1 MLRQLYIQNVAVIE
15 KTAVELTS
23 GLNVFTGETGAGKS
37 ILIDSIHAVLGGRVS
52 REMVRTGASK
62 ALVSAL
68 FSDLSVRQRE
78 ILEQNGYEPEED
90 GTLLFT
96 REIAADGKSSARING
111 RPATVSILRLVG
123 EGLLNI
129 HGQHDSQA
137 LLSPER
143 HLEFIDAFGGHQQEL
158 ADYAAV
164 YRQLQQAERDIR
176 ALTMDEAD
184 KARRLDLLGY
194 QIQEL
199 EQAGLQPG
207 EEEELTAQKKVI
219 QDSEKLAQLL
229 QQIQDNA
236 NGTDEYEGA
245 LGFLRQLAEDAGQV
259 SQYFPQLERNASRM
273 EEMYYE
279 LQESVGDFGEYL
291 AGLDFD
297 PRQLEEIED
306 RLDLLHRLERKY
318 GDSVEMMQAF
328 LERARR
334 EFDQIT
340 FADERLEQLKRKR
353 EELSRR
359 GQRGGKGPVSPATGD
374 SPGVFPPGLP
384 GTPLF
389 GHAQRDLEV
398 QRSVPE
404 EGREPLTERGMDR
417 MEFAVSVNL
426 GEPPKP
432 IAKVAS
438 GGELSRIMLSL
449 KNVLADRDEVP
460 TLIFDEVDTGVS
472 GRAARRSEESLNR
485 HPGAV
490 RSSVSPTWPKW
501 QPLATVITSSK
512 SRLRTTAPLPRCSVW
527 TANSVC
533 RNWLESWAESGLPLP
548 SCKMPGRCWKM
559 QPGSKPAF
567 RPSAEPSPF

>member
-359 GQRGGKGPVSPATGD
+359 AREAAKALSLRRQETAREFSRRVCQELRFLDMPNVI
-374 SPGVFPPGLP
+374 F
-384 GTPLF
+384 
-389 GHAQRDLEV
+389 EV

-472 GRAARRSEESLNR
+472 GRAAQKIGRKLKQASRGRQIICVTHLAQVAAFGDSHYLIQKQIEDNRTFTQVQRLDSEQRVQE
-485 HPGAV
+485 
-490 RSSVSPTWPKW
+490 
-501 QPLATVITSSK
+501 LARIMGGERITSTLLQNA
-512 SRLRTTAPLPRCSVW
+512 REM
-527 TANSVC
+527 
-533 RNWLESWAESGLPLP
+533 LEDAAREQTGV
-548 SCKMPGRCWKM
+548 
-559 QPGSKPAF
+559 
-567 RPSAEPSPF
+567 

>member
-15 KTAVELTS
+15 KTAVELTD
-23 GLNVFTGETGAGKS
+23 GLNVFTGETGEGKS
-37 ILIDSIHAVLGGRVS
+37 ILIDSLHAVLGGRIS

-68 FSDLSVRQRE
+68 FSDLSDRQRE
-78 ILEQNGYEPEED
+78 MLEQNGYEPEED
-90 GTLLFT
+90 GSLLVT
-96 REIAADGKSSARING
+96 REIAADGKTSARING
-111 RPATVSILRLVG
+111 RPATVSILRMVG

-137 LLSPER
+137 LLSPDR

-158 ADYAAV
+158 ADYEAL
-164 YRQLQQAERDIR
+164 YHQLQQAEREIR
-176 ALTMDEAD
+176 TLTMDEAD
-184 KARRLDLLGY
+184 KARRLDLLSY

-199 EQAGLQPG
+199 EQAALQPG

-219 QDSEKLAQLL
+219 QDSEKLVRLL
-229 QQIQDNA
+229 QQIQENA
-236 NGTDEYEGA
+236 NGTDEFEGA
-245 LGFLRQLAEDAGQV
+245 LGFLRQIAEDAEQV
-259 SQYFPQLERNASRM
+259 SQYFPQLEKSASRL

-279 LQESVGDFGEYL
+279 LQESIGDFGECL
-291 AGLDFD
+291 SALDFD

-318 GDSVEMMQAF
+318 GENVEAMQSF
-328 LERARR
+328 LEKARR

-340 FADERLEQLKRKR
+340 FSDEHLERLKKRR
-353 EELSRR
+353 EELYRQARQAAKALSLRRQETAREFSRR
-359 GQRGGKGPVSPATGD
+359 VCQELRFLDMPNVI
-374 SPGVFPPGLP
+374 F
-384 GTPLF
+384 
-389 GHAQRDLEV
+389 EV
-398 QRSVPE
+398 QRTTSE
-404 EGREPLTERGMDR
+404 DGRESLTEKGMDQ

-472 GRAARRSEESLNR
+472 GRAAQKIGRKLKQASRGRQIICVTHLAQVAAFGDSHYLIQKQTEGNRTFTQVRRLDQEQRVQELARIMGGERITPTLLQNAREMLEEAL
-485 HPGAV
+485 
-490 RSSVSPTWPKW
+490 
-501 QPLATVITSSK
+501 Q
-512 SRLRTTAPLPRCSVW
+512 
-527 TANSVC
+527 
-533 RNWLESWAESGLPLP
+533 E
-548 SCKMPGRCWKM
+548 
-559 QPGSKPAF
+559 
-567 RPSAEPSPF
+567 

>member
-15 KTAVELTS
+15 KTAVELTD

-37 ILIDSIHAVLGGRVS
+37 ILIDSPHAVLGGRIS

-68 FSDLSVRQRE
+68 FSDLSDRQRE
-78 ILEQNGYEPEED
+78 MLEQNGYEPEED
-90 GTLLFT
+90 GSRLVT
-96 REIAADGKSSARING
+96 REIAADGKTSARING
-111 RPATVSILRLVG
+111 RPATVSILRMVG

-137 LLSPER
+137 LLSPDR

-158 ADYAAV
+158 ADYEAL
-164 YRQLQQAERDIR
+164 YHQLQQAEREIR
-176 ALTMDEAD
+176 TLTMDEAD
-184 KARRLDLLGY
+184 KARRLDLLSY

-199 EQAGLQPG
+199 EQAALQPG

-219 QDSEKLAQLL
+219 QDSEKLVRLL
-229 QQIQDNA
+229 QQIQENA
-236 NGTDEYEGA
+236 NGTDEFEGA
-245 LGFLRQLAEDAGQV
+245 LGFLRQIAEDAEQV
-259 SQYFPQLERNASRM
+259 SQYFPQLEKSASRL

-279 LQESVGDFGEYL
+279 LQESIGDFGECL
-291 AGLDFD
+291 SALDFD

-318 GDSVEMMQAF
+318 GENVEAMQSF
-328 LERARR
+328 LEKARR

-340 FADERLEQLKRKR
+340 FSDEHLERLKKRR
-353 EELSRR
+353 EELYRQARQAAKALSLRRQETAREFSRR
-359 GQRGGKGPVSPATGD
+359 VCQELRFLDMPNVI
-374 SPGVFPPGLP
+374 F
-384 GTPLF
+384 
-389 GHAQRDLEV
+389 EV
-398 QRSVPE
+398 QRTTSE
-404 EGREPLTERGMDR
+404 DGRESLTEKGMDQ

-472 GRAARRSEESLNR
+472 GRAAQKIGRKLKQASRGRQIICVTHLAQVAAFGDSHYLIQKQTEGNRTFTQVRRLDQEQRVQELARIMGGERITPTLLQNAREMLEEAL
-485 HPGAV
+485 
-490 RSSVSPTWPKW
+490 
-501 QPLATVITSSK
+501 Q
-512 SRLRTTAPLPRCSVW
+512 
-527 TANSVC
+527 
-533 RNWLESWAESGLPLP
+533 E
-548 SCKMPGRCWKM
+548 
-559 QPGSKPAF
+559 
-567 RPSAEPSPF
+567 

>member
-15 KTAVELTS
+15 KTAVELTG

-52 REMVRTGASK
+52 REMVRTGAPK

-68 FSDLSVRQRE
+68 FSDLSARQRE
-78 ILEQNGYEPEED
+78 VLEQNGYEPEED
-90 GTLLFT
+90 GALLIT
-96 REIAADGKSSARING
+96 REITADGKTSARING
-111 RPATVSILRLVG
+111 RPATVSILRTVG
-123 EGLLNI
+123 EGLINI
-129 HGQHDSQA
+129 HGQHDNQA

-158 ADYAAV
+158 AAYSALFH
-164 YRQLQQAERDIR
+164 QLQQVERDIR

-199 EQAGLQPG
+199 EQAALQPG

-219 QDSEKLAQLL
+219 QDSEKLARLL
-229 QQIQDNA
+229 QEIQDSA

-259 SQYFPQLERNASRM
+259 SQYFPQLEKSASRM

-279 LQESVGDFGEYL
+279 LQEYVGDFGEYL
-291 AGLDFD
+291 SGLDFD

-318 GDSVEMMQAF
+318 GDSVEAMQSF

-334 EFDQIT
+334 EFEQIT
-340 FADERLEQLKRKR
+340 FSDEHLEQLKERR
-353 EELSRR
+353 EELRRQAGQAARVLSARRQETAREFSRR
-359 GQRGGKGPVSPATGD
+359 VCEELRFLDMPNV
-374 SPGVFPPGLP
+374 VF
-384 GTPLF
+384 
-389 GHAQRDLEV
+389 EV
-398 QRSVPE
+398 QRTACGE
-404 EGREPLTERGMDR
+404 GGRETLTEKGMDR
-417 MEFAVSVNL
+417 LEFAVSVNL

-432 IAKVAS
+432 IVKVAS

-449 KNVLADRDEVP
+449 KNVLADQDEVP

-472 GRAARRSEESLNR
+472 GRAAQKIGRKLKQASRGRQIICVTHLAQVAAFGDSHYLIQKRTESNR
-485 HPGAV
+485 TFTQVQRLHQEQ
-490 RSSVSPTWPKW
+490 RI
-501 QPLATVITSSK
+501 QELARIMGGERITSTLLQNA
-512 SRLRTTAPLPRCSVW
+512 REM
-527 TANSVC
+527 
-533 RNWLESWAESGLPLP
+533 LEEASQEE
-548 SCKMPGRCWKM
+548 GR
-559 QPGSKPAF
+559 S
-567 RPSAEPSPF
+567 

>member
-15 KTAVELTS
+15 KTAVELTD

-37 ILIDSIHAVLGGRVS
+37 ILIDSLHAVLGGRIS

-68 FSDLSVRQRE
+68 FSDLSDRQRE
-78 ILEQNGYEPEED
+78 MLEQNGYEPEED
-90 GTLLFT
+90 GSLLVT
-96 REIAADGKSSARING
+96 REIAADGKTSARING
-111 RPATVSILRLVG
+111 RPATVSILRMVG

-137 LLSPER
+137 LLSPDR

-158 ADYAAV
+158 ADYEAL
-164 YRQLQQAERDIR
+164 YRQLQQAEREIR
-176 ALTMDEAD
+176 TLTMDEAD
-184 KARRLDLLGY
+184 KARRLDLLSY

-199 EQAGLQPG
+199 EQAALQPG

-219 QDSEKLAQLL
+219 QDSEKLVRLL
-229 QQIQDNA
+229 QQIQENA
-236 NGTDEYEGA
+236 NGTDEFEGA
-245 LGFLRQLAEDAGQV
+245 LGFLRQIAEDAEQV
-259 SQYFPQLERNASRM
+259 SQYFPQLEKSASRL

-279 LQESVGDFGEYL
+279 LQESIGDFGECL
-291 AGLDFD
+291 SALDFD

-318 GDSVEMMQAF
+318 GENVEAMQSF
-328 LERARR
+328 LEKARR

-340 FADERLEQLKRKR
+340 FSDEHLERLKKRR
-353 EELSRR
+353 EELYRQARQAAKALSLRRQETAREFSRR
-359 GQRGGKGPVSPATGD
+359 VCQELRFLDMPNVI
-374 SPGVFPPGLP
+374 F
-384 GTPLF
+384 
-389 GHAQRDLEV
+389 EV
-398 QRSVPE
+398 QRTTSE
-404 EGREPLTERGMDR
+404 DGRESLTEKGMDQ

-472 GRAARRSEESLNR
+472 GRAAQKIGRKLKQASRGRQIICVTHLAQVAAFGDSHYLIQKQTEGNRTFTQVRRLDQEQRVQELARIMGGERITPTLLQNAREMLEEALQEGS
-485 HPGAV
+485 
-490 RSSVSPTWPKW
+490 
-501 QPLATVITSSK
+501 ATQT
-512 SRLRTTAPLPRCSVW
+512 
-527 TANSVC
+527 
-533 RNWLESWAESGLPLP
+533 
-548 SCKMPGRCWKM
+548 
-559 QPGSKPAF
+559 
-567 RPSAEPSPF
+567 